1 MNEQERLRAITAG
14 VTAGALDTALIMLN
28 SMEIGEENRAM
39 IANHLCAE
47 ARENTINRIMER
59 GDMKNVPEPTKTVHQ
74 QFDPERPLTPAEAL
88 NDGDEYAAMQF
99 VEWMRDDAQL
109 DDLYDLLVEHQIFRA
124 ITRLIERW
132 SEET

>member
-1 MNEQERLRAITAG
+1 
-14 VTAGALDTALIMLN
+14 
-28 SMEIGEENRAM
+28 
-39 IANHLCAE
+39 
-47 ARENTINRIMER
+47 
-59 GDMKNVPEPTKTVHQ
+59 MKNVPEPTKTVHQ

-109 DDLYDLLVEHQIFRA
+109 DDLYDLLVEHQTFRA